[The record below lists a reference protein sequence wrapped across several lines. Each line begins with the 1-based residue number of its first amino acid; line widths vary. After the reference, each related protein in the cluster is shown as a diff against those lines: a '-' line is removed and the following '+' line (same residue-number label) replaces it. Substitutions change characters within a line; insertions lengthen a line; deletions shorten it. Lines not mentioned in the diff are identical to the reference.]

1 MNTGYPRVT
10 TNFLNMR
17 DERFCNSNCPF
28 TRAIGTISNK
38 WKPIII
44 NVIGTRTIRFGQL
57 DAIIPHITRK
67 VLTEQLKELEQD
79 GLLERL
85 AYKELPPRVDYR
97 LSEKGLAFLPIL
109 ESIKAWNAQYEIA
122 TVSSM
127 ADSNVYSV
135 KPELAIE
142 P

>member
-1 MNTGYPRVT
+1 MHTGYPEVT
-10 TNFLNMR
+10 ANLKNMR

-28 TRAIGTISNK
+28 TRAIGTIGNK

-67 VLTEQLKELEQD
+67 VLTEQLKELEED
-79 GLLERL
+79 GLLERF
-85 AYKELPPRVDYR
+85 AFKELPPRVDYK

-109 ESIKAWNAQYEIA
+109 DSIKEWNTKFEVVS
-122 TVSSM
+122 VSSETDKKSRVNY
-127 ADSNVYSV
+127 AR
-135 KPELAIE
+135 
-142 P
+142 